1 MRPLLLSKVIYLII
15 SGCHEPYFRLHIS
28 GQDIMMS
35 SIYEPNFGPENM
47 FDDDANTIAHT
58 RDAPDHHKITIDLS
72 TPQTISSVILMN
84 RGSYYVPKELTRLNN
99 TKVTLFNPDQHEFF
113 CGYVQLQSVTR
124 AEVVTVICDNL
135 EFLAKQI
142 VISKLTEDHAQSL
155 NIGELRVCYLPKL
168 RTYKSS
174 IAVPTQ
180 VGGGAA

>member
-1 MRPLLLSKVIYLII
+1 MKLLLLSEIIYLII
-15 SGCHEPYFRLHIS
+15 SGCDEPYFRLHIS
-28 GQDIMMS
+28 GQDITMS
-35 SIYEPNFGPENM
+35 SIFKPEFGPENM
-47 FDDDANTIAHT
+47 FDDNANTIAHT
-58 RDAPDHHKITIDLS
+58 GDAPDHHKITIDLS
-72 TPQTISSVILMN
+72 TPQTISSVIFMN
-84 RGSYYVPKELTRLNN
+84 RGDYYIQEVLTRLNN
-99 TKVTLFNPDQHEFF
+99 TKVTLFNPDQQEFF

-124 AEVVTVICDNL
+124 AEVVTVTCDSL

-180 VGGGAA
+180 VDGGAA